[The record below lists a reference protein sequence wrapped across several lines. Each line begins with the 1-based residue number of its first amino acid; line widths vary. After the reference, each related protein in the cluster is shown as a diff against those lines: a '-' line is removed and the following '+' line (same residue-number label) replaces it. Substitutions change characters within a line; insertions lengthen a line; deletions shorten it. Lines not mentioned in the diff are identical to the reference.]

1 MAEIMVLDGYS
12 VPKFT
17 RSKRSTSQ
25 GSSKMAAGKA
35 KFKATAK
42 KCNGKKGKAAKKACW
57 RKAYRK

>member
-1 MAEIMVLDGYS
+1 MSEIMVLDGYV

-17 RSKRSTSQ
+17 RSKKHRSNTMSH
-25 GSSKMAAGKA
+25 KA

-42 KCNGKKGKAAKKACW
+42 RCNKKKGKAARKACW

>member
-1 MAEIMVLDGYS
+1 MAEIIVFDGYA

-17 RSKRSTSQ
+17 RSTAAKRSRTMS
-25 GSSKMAAGKA
+25 GKT

-42 KCNGKKGKAAKKACW
+42 KCNKKKGKAARKACW